1 MLTDML
7 FLSFSYFQLYWFNVL
22 HSEKR
27 YSRTSTQRQEPI
39 APAQRLDSSIIY
51 KYSYSSSGK
60 GGVWLTDEKQT
71 KLISS

>member
-27 YSRTSTQRQEPI
+27 YSRTLT
-39 APAQRLDSSIIY
+39 QRLDSSINY

-60 GGVWLTDEKQT
+60 GGVWLTYEEQR
-71 KLISS
+71 KLVSS

>member
-27 YSRTSTQRQEPI
+27 YSRTFS
-39 APAQRLDSSIIY
+39 QRLDSSVNY
-51 KYSYSSSGK
+51 KYFYSSSGK